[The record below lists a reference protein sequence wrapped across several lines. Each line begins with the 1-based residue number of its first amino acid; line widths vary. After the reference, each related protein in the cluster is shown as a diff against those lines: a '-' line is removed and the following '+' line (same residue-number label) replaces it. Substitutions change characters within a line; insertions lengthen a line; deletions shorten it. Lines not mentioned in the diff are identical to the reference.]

1 MSGYLVPDRFHVT
14 AYNGDHQ
21 ASAILRWE
29 GENHDCTMT
38 AVGPWGQVSGKGA
51 GTAAD
56 GQQLTRPTR
65 RKRRQDLPVAEQPWA
80 LAERSAKALNAAR
93 S

>member
-1 MSGYLVPDRFHVT
+1 MANPHYEPSPRKHLPVPHPPSPFPWMEPMSGYLVPDRFHVT

-38 AVGPWGQVSGKGA
+38 AVGP
-51 GTAAD
+51 
-56 GQQLTRPTR
+56 
-65 RKRRQDLPVAEQPWA
+65 
-80 LAERSAKALNAAR
+80 
-93 S
+93 

>member
-38 AVGPWGQVSGKGA
+38 AVGP
-51 GTAAD
+51 
-56 GQQLTRPTR
+56 
-65 RKRRQDLPVAEQPWA
+65 
-80 LAERSAKALNAAR
+80 
-93 S
+93 